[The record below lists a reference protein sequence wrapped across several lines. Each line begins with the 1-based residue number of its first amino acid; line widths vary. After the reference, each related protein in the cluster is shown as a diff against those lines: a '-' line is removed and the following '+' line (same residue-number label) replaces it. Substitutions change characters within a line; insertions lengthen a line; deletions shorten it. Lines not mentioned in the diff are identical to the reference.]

1 MGKWER
7 PARPRP
13 PPPSVGACPPP
24 PVIRNPRNGDTA
36 TRCDQVETRG
46 RAIMWCVGARCRP
59 RRNHAPRF
67 SSAHSVSH
75 CASGCRFL
83 KLSFAAFG
91 GGMSVCTETGAQTG
105 SGQRTS
111 STAYFQIGVCGVWV
125 CSCEACVLAHCSPFG
140 DTGKAGVPPPSP
152 SRVLALIIAQCAPH
166 GRVPGC
172 PLYAV
177 QPLYFGGSQGLTIFT
192 QHTYCERKWA
202 SLEVVSLSCS
212 SQLSG
217 LQLLGLTATP

>member
-13 PPPSVGACPPP
+13 PSPSVGACPPP
-24 PVIRNPRNGDTA
+24 PVIRNPRNSDTA
-36 TRCDQVETRG
+36 TLCDEVETRG
-46 RAIMWCVGARCRP
+46 RAIMWCVGARCRAL
-59 RRNHAPRF
+59 RNHAPRF
-67 SSAHSVSH
+67 SLCPQCLALCEWVSF
-75 CASGCRFL
+75 FL

-91 GGMSVCTETGAQTG
+91 GDECV
-105 SGQRTS
+105 QRRVRRMAVDS
-111 STAYFQIGVCGVWV
+111 APPALLISRLVYAVCG
-125 CSCEACVLAHCSPFG
+125 CVLVKRAFLRI
-140 DTGKAGVPPPSP
+140 VPLLETPGRRVCHLHPP
-152 SRVLALIIAQCAPH
+152 SRVLALVIAQCGPH
-166 GRVPGC
+166 SRVPGC

-202 SLEVVSLSCS
+202 SLEVVSLPCS

-217 LQLLGLTATP
+217 LQLLVLSAAP

>member
-91 GGMSVCTETGAQTG
+91 GV
-105 SGQRTS
+105 
-111 STAYFQIGVCGVWV
+111 GVCAQRRVRRLAADSAPPALLISRLVYAV
-125 CSCEACVLAHCSPFG
+125 CGCVLVKRAFLRI
-140 DTGKAGVPPPSP
+140 VPLLGTPGRRVCHLHPP
-152 SRVLALIIAQCAPH
+152 SRVLALVIAQCTPH
-166 GRVPGC
+166 DRVPGC
-172 PLYAV
+172 PL
-177 QPLYFGGSQGLTIFT
+177 
-192 QHTYCERKWA
+192 
-202 SLEVVSLSCS
+202 
-212 SQLSG
+212 
-217 LQLLGLTATP
+217 